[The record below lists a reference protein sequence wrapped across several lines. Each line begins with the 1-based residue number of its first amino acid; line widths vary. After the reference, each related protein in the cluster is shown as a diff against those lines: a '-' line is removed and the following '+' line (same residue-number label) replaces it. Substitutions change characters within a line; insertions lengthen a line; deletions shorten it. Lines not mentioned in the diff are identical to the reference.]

1 LLDIPDKILTRF
13 LVVYATKLCCCHHYV
28 TLNAAK
34 NGAVCVDEPN
44 DVFVAGLVRLVALS

>member
-1 LLDIPDKILTRF
+1 MQQ
-13 LVVYATKLCCCHHYV
+13 
-28 TLNAAK
+28 K